1 MNKRETL
8 VHAIVWDIV
17 ERPIRSGKPTK
28 KYINECALRGLPLP
42 HAQVKIEAVGVGD
55 AWNRLES
62 LYNAKLKNA
71 QVQWPMQVNDGKQRE
86 N

>member
-1 MNKRETL
+1 MKEAL
-8 VHAIVWDIV
+8 VHAMVWDIV
-17 ERPIRSGKPTK
+17 ERPLRSGKPTK

-42 HAQVKIEAVGVGD
+42 HAHVKIEAIDVND
-55 AWNRLES
+55 AWKLVEL
-62 LYNAKLKNA
+62 LYSAKLKNA